1 MHHRLEDRPT
11 PRPDRAT
18 VHVGPRSRTRAAAA
32 TLTGALALLLSAMLL
47 LATGAQASACGGSE
61 NDFTGSVSRAWNV
74 KGNWSKA
81 SVPTSGEEVCIP
93 EGLSGS
99 VTVPAKTTAE
109 AKILHASS
117 PLTIEKEATLAIAE
131 KVAPEE
137 PKANE
142 EHASRF
148 AGLTVEDTG
157 TLSTA
162 GAWIMLSGNVLL
174 EGTILSIGNV
184 NLKNEDVARLLSGT
198 LSGNGTFEIPFSNI
212 AGTIEPGAAGI
223 VGELHFTLLSSQQTT
238 GTLVLDLAS
247 NTSFDQLSDA
257 TSNFFWKGTLE
268 VNLIGG
274 YTPVVGTK
282 WEFMSKGPGDPAE
295 FETFIPTTFTAR
307 SVSGGVELESLPV
320 PPTVVT
326 EPASTVTQSS
336 ATLNGTVN
344 PNHKVVLAC
353 TFEYGTTTSY
363 EASKP
368 CSAIGSAGSSPVAVD
383 AEATGLSA
391 NTTYHFRIVAK
402 NEAGKSE
409 GIDRTFKTSAGAPAP
424 PQATTGGATAV
435 TQTTATLNATANP
448 EGAEIT
454 SCTLDYGSGTVTEH
468 GVSCAVVGSG
478 SSTLPVSA
486 PISGLTPN
494 TTYHFKIVVK
504 NGNGSGEGE
513 EVPFTTP
520 PNLKAVEPGGSGG
533 EKSSTPSTGSSGVLG
548 STAASPATNPAAV
561 EALLLGCSR
570 SQLVLNDAYIHGS
583 RVLLIGSAA
592 KSLIGKKV
600 KIIFGTGS
608 QQVASTTVKANGE
621 YSTTAPLPPARIR
634 EALTTRYTAEIGSQR
649 SLHLKLTRRLE
660 LEPPKA
666 SAGTVTLSG
675 RVFLPLTKPIS
686 PIVVEQQLECGK
698 TTVIDTFTPPASGL
712 FHLTLRVPA
721 NARAG
726 IYTLKSKVAANLH
739 AVRHGFTTYSLP
751 LPVILG

>member
-1 MHHRLEDRPT
+1 MSEWCLHQCVCAAVDDVHHFLGGSMHRRTEHRPT
-11 PRPDRAT
+11 
-18 VHVGPRSRTRAAAA
+18 SRAATRLGGLLVL
-32 TLTGALALLLSAMLL
+32 TLVTMLL
-47 LATGAQASACGGSE
+47 FATGAEASVCGVGE
-61 NDFTGSVSRAWNV
+61 NNFTGSVSKAWNV
-74 KGNWSKA
+74 AGNWSK
-81 SVPTSGEEVCIP
+81 SGVPTSGEDVCIP

-99 VTVPAKTTAE
+99 VIVPAKTTAE

-117 PLTIEKEATLAIAE
+117 PLTIEREATLAIAE

-137 PKANE
+137 PKVNE

-148 AGLTVEDTG
+148 AGLTVDG

-184 NLKNEDVARLLSGT
+184 NMKNEDVARLLSGT
-198 LSGNGTFEIPFSNI
+198 LTGNGTFEIPFSNI
-212 AGTIEPGAAGI
+212 AGTIEPGGTGV

-247 NTSFDQLSDA
+247 TASFDQLSDA
-257 TSNFFWKGTLE
+257 TSNFFWRGTLR
-268 VNLIGG
+268 VNLLDG
-274 YTPVVGTK
+274 YAPTVGTK
-282 WEFMSKGPGDPAE
+282 WEFMSKGPGDSAE
-295 FETFIPTTFTAR
+295 FETFIPNTFTAR
-307 SVSGGVELESLPV
+307 SVSGGIELESLPV

-326 EPASTVTQSS
+326 EPASAVTQAS

-353 TFEYGTTTSY
+353 KFEYGTTTSY

-368 CSAIGSAGSSPVAVD
+368 CSAIGSAGSSPVSVNAGV
-383 AEATGLSA
+383 TGLAA
-391 NTTYHFRIVAK
+391 NTTYHFRIVAE
-402 NEAGKSE
+402 NEIGKSE
-409 GIDRTFKTSAGAPAP
+409 GIDRTFKTSAG
-424 PQATTGGATAV
+424 
-435 TQTTATLNATANP
+435 
-448 EGAEIT
+448 
-454 SCTLDYGSGTVTEH
+454 SGD
-468 GVSCAVVGSG
+468 
-478 SSTLPVSA
+478 
-486 PISGLTPN
+486 
-494 TTYHFKIVVK
+494 
-504 NGNGSGEGE
+504 E

-520 PNLKAVEPGGSGG
+520 PNLKAAEPGPPAG

-548 STAASPATNPAAV
+548 NTATSPAAV

-592 KSLIGKKV
+592 KALIGKKV
-600 KIIFGTGS
+600 KIIFGTGN
-608 QQVASTTVKANGE
+608 QQVASATVKANGE

-666 SAGTVTLSG
+666 SSGSVTLSG

-712 FHLTLRVPA
+712 FHITLRVPA

-739 AVRHGFTTYSLP
+739 ATRHGFTTYSLP

>member
-1 MHHRLEDRPT
+1 MHRRIEHRSTSHL
-11 PRPDRAT
+11 AT
-18 VHVGPRSRTRAAAA
+18 RFGG
-32 TLTGALALLLSAMLL
+32 LLALILAAMLL
-47 LATGAQASACGGSE
+47 FATGAEASACGGGE
-61 NDFTGSVSRAWNV
+61 NNFTGSVSKAWNV
-74 KGNWSKA
+74 AGNWSKA
-81 SVPTSGEEVCIP
+81 SVPTSGEDVCIP

-99 VTVPAKTTAE
+99 VIVPAKTTAE
-109 AKILHASS
+109 AEILHAQSA
-117 PLTIEKEATLAIAE
+117 LTIEKEATLAIAE

-137 PKANE
+137 PKVNE
-142 EHASRF
+142 EHASKF
-148 AGLTVEDTG
+148 AALTVDG

-174 EGTILSIGNV
+174 EGTIVSIGNV

-198 LSGNGTFEIPFSNI
+198 LTGNGTFEIPFSNI
-212 AGTIEPGAAGI
+212 GGTIEPGGAGV

-257 TSNFFWKGTLE
+257 TSNFFWKGTLK
-268 VNLIGG
+268 VNLLGG
-274 YTPVVGTK
+274 YTPTVGTK

-307 SVSGGVELESLPV
+307 SISGGVELESLPV

-326 EPASTVTQSS
+326 EPASSVTQS
-336 ATLNGTVN
+336 AAILNGTVN

-368 CSAIGSAGSSPVAVD
+368 CSSIGSAGSSPVAVN
-383 AEATGLSA
+383 AEVTGLAA

-409 GIDRTFKTSAGAPAP
+409 GIDRTFKTSAGAPVAP
-424 PQATTGGATAV
+424 LATTGSATAV
-435 TQTTATLNATANP
+435 TQTTATLNASANP

-454 SCTLDYGSGTVTEH
+454 TCTLDYGIGTVTEH
-468 GVSCAVVGSG
+468 SASCAVAGSG
-478 SSTLPVSA
+478 SSMLPVSA
-486 PISGLTPN
+486 PVSGLTPN

-504 NGNGSGEGE
+504 NANGSGEGE

-520 PNLKAVEPGGSGG
+520 PNLKAAEPGPPAG
-533 EKSSTPSTGSSGVLG
+533 EKSSTPSPGSSGVLG
-548 STAASPATNPAAV
+548 NTATSPAAV

-592 KSLIGKKV
+592 KTLIGKKV
-600 KIIFGTGS
+600 KIIFGTGN
-608 QQVASTTVKANGE
+608 QQVASATVKANGE

-666 SAGTVTLSG
+666 SSGTVTLSG

-686 PIVVEQQLECGK
+686 PIAVEQQLECGK

-712 FHLTLRVPA
+712 FHITIRVPA
-721 NARAG
+721 NAKAG

-739 AVRHGFTTYSLP
+739 ATHHGFTTYSLP